1 MQDDET
7 KDAELTGNRPG
18 KCFRATFLGLF
29 CARKFTIYLK
39 VLGGTCIIDLICFL
53 VYHIQTLRS

>member
-7 KDAELTGNRPG
+7 KDAELICNRPG
-18 KCFRATFLGLF
+18 KGFRAACLELF
-29 CARKFTIYLK
+29 YQRQKSQYRWNMYGF
-39 VLGGTCIIDLICFL
+39 ICFL